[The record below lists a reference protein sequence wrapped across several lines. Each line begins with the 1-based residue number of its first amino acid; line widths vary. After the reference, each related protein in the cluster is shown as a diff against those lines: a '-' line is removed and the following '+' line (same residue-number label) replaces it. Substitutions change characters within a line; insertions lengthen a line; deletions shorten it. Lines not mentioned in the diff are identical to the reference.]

1 MIARARPQAYP
12 SATASPDNGSSTT
25 RDPAAVAAGSAWSE
39 AYGNADGWPDFR
51 NDPAL
56 AADPYGDPIGYGGQE
71 ADGPLDGESYDP
83 VTASSVY
90 GSAAPP
96 LTYGLI
102 DDLGVREVQRLLAR
116 HLAAAQAAFGPPGL
130 GVIDLPHLPGG
141 RLVPAQIHAAAVL
154 YWAAEV
160 ERAGLLPFVEALAQ
174 GLIDGAI
181 VIPLGGAAQR
191 LGEYWHSRTHRFTA
205 AERAALYARVL
216 GEPFAPAV
224 PGALPGGAGSP
235 AGAGAGPGM
244 PGTRATSGGDS
255 IYSTPPGM
263 ITPDP
268 LAPLTGGDPLE
279 PALRSLVGQLVAIGR
294 AGPLSGGTGL
304 ISARAVVQAQNL
316 GAMLTQRGA
325 GVAAFAARDIVAQ
338 IRSALQILGD
348 GDLSRALGGGSPWQ
362 IVARHAPAFLRRVV
376 DAPMSSNRVARPV
389 RTDLAGRVV
398 ADGEHEVER
407 RRAGR
412 SELVPA
418 LAAEAL
424 GRQAVL
430 PQQFEGE
437 RVDSPGRMAARAVRD
452 EATPAEV
459 VHHGLGQDRPRGIAG
474 AQKQH
479 MFWLP
484 VHR

>member
-1 MIARARPQAYP
+1 MPGVSNTLIYSLIVDAQGRLYA
-12 SATASPDNGSSTT
+12 ATSGGVYRSTDGGAGFKAWAAMEHFRLT
-25 RDPAAVAAGSAWSE
+25 RDRRFLTNLYPRLLANSRWQEQQRSRMRVGSE
-39 AYGNADGWPDFR
+39 KDR
-51 NDPAL
+51 
-56 AADPYGDPIGYGGQE
+56 
-71 ADGPLDGESYDP
+71 
-83 VTASSVY
+83 
-90 GSAAPP
+90 P

-174 GLIDGAI
+174 GLIDGSI

-216 GEPFAPAV
+216 GEPFAPI
-224 PGALPGGAGSP
+224 PGAIPGGAGSP
-235 AGAGAGPGM
+235 AAAGAGPGM
-244 PGTRATSGGDS
+244 PGTRAPSGGDS

-376 DAPMSSNRVARPV
+376 DAQ
-389 RTDLAGRVV
+389 THLDLARSGMRILSWVGDN
-398 ADGEHEVER
+398 AGQIE
-407 RRAGR
+407 AGR
-412 SELVPA
+412 LQVAKGNPVIAEA
-418 LAAEAL
+418 EAWLAAA
-424 GRQAVL
+424 GPAVL
-430 PQQFEGE
+430 
-437 RVDSPGRMAARAVRD
+437 AAS
-452 EATPAEV
+452 
-459 VHHGLGQDRPRGIAG
+459 AG
-474 AQKQH
+474 AGEAGAVGH
-479 MFWLP
+479 AEPSPLATGA
-484 VHR
+484 R